1 MCVRMLYIYEYMCT
15 IYSVCI
21 MYVCMNVCIMFYFSN
36 GLLILRRHCED
47 EGERADVGVLRK
59 DHRPSIR
66 RSGAFQTSKMHIV
79 GETNNAK

>member
-1 MCVRMLYIYEYMCT
+1 
-15 IYSVCI
+15 
-21 MYVCMNVCIMFYFSN
+21 MYHVISIKKFYFSN

-66 RSGAFQTSKMHIV
+66 RGGAFQTSKMHMD
-79 GETNNAK
+79 GEINNAFIEGNWLWWW